1 MSLQSN
7 NNKRIAKNTLL
18 LNFRMLFTSGITNLR
33 AEHTESVWSVRF
45 WYIVVL
51 GGGMA
56 MFMVTK
62 YSWILK
68 YIYNDYIK

>member
-1 MSLQSN
+1 MNSEEYLASLLPY
-7 NNKRIAKNTLL
+7 ALYDG
-18 LNFRMLFTSGITNLR
+18 GITNLR

-56 MFMVTK
+56 MFTVTE